1 MGIDLV
7 FLMTPFFVLQL
18 TLRVR
23 LLSNIFDITEL
34 LKSLSTNCMV
44 LFASTIAR
52 ISRVTLSWQNT
63 IAHLGKPTNTQQ
75 YKESLQHLPK

>member
-18 TLRVR
+18 TLRVH
-23 LLSNIFDITEL
+23 LLSNIFDIAEP

-44 LFASTIAR
+44 LFASTMSR
-52 ISRVTLSWQNT
+52 IELSNPILAKHDRPPRQPNKYS
-63 IAHLGKPTNTQQ
+63 A
-75 YKESLQHLPK
+75 LQ